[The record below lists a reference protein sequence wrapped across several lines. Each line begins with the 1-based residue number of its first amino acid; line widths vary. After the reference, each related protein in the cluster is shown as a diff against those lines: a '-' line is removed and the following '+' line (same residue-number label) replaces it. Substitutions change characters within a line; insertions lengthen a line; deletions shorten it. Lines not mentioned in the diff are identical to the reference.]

1 MRHYF
6 APRFERD
13 YRKLSRQ
20 GQEAVDRVIEI
31 LLRYLDREIDLPVGL
46 GLKRLTADYWEIR
59 TSLKNRIIFEFDD
72 PLGFLLV
79 GSHDDVKRFIR
90 EKS

>member
-13 YRKLSRQ
+13 YRKLPRREQ
-20 GQEAVDRVIEI
+20 AAVDKAAET
-31 LLRYLDREIDLPVGL
+31 LLRYLDREIELPTGL
-46 GLKRLTADYWEIR
+46 GFKRLSSDYWEIR
-59 TSLKNRIIFEFDD
+59 SSLKTRIIFELKD

-79 GSHDDVKRFIR
+79 GSHESVRRFI
-90 EKS
+90 KTG